1 MPSKLPKMYVSEDSV
16 KRALKINTFRNVT
29 KDKLVEF
36 ASMIPYMDKEVA
48 ISIINQFPVF
58 ADFGKAA
65 ITSYTQLCNSIL
77 ENNKEGQVAAINGYQ
92 TILDA
97 LSKRMMNENIT
108 SEECKSITK
117 DMIAIADKIAEV
129 HFKNQNF
136 LDRMGTKI
144 LCGVI
149 FVTAIVGAGIGINS
163 KFSTG
168 NLPEISDSDDEY
180 SV

>member
-1 MPSKLPKMYVSEDSV
+1 MSRKLPKRYVSEDSV

-29 KDKLVEF
+29 KDKLMEF

-48 ISIINQFPVF
+48 IAIINQFPVF

-77 ENNKEGQVAAINGYQ
+77 DNNKEGQAAAINGYQ

-97 LSKRMMNENIT
+97 LSKRMENENIT
-108 SEECKSITK
+108 SEECKSITE
-117 DMIAIADKIAEV
+117 DMITIADKIAEV
-129 HFKNQNF
+129 HFKNQKF

-149 FVTAIVGAGIGINS
+149 FVSAIIGAGIGINS
-163 KFSTG
+163 KFG
-168 NLPEISDSDDEY
+168 AGDLPQISDGDDEY
-180 SV
+180 TV